1 MAPESGQ
8 TEGIGSDVAGFQVIT
23 TQDSRVSRPAART
36 HAFRKA
42 RRHSRWVRFA
52 KIAIPSGSILA
63 MASVALFAYFEPFK
77 QIENLSFDN
86 IGVDGTSV
94 TMEAPRLTGFK
105 NDNRPYEVT
114 ASAATQDVRK
124 PNFVELKDLRAR
136 IVTDDRGSVARLE
149 ADIGVLNTQKEQMN
163 LRQSVRVTTDAGQ
176 EVQMQSAFVDFKSG
190 SVTSTEPVTVILG
203 DNGRIEAKGLKVVD
217 NGKVLSFKG
226 RVHTTFMPSAASG
239 PDDAPAPAGTDS
251 AVPVSPPAAGP
262 AAAQPTSV
270 RP

>member
-1 MAPESGQ
+1 M
-8 TEGIGSDVAGFQVIT
+8 AGFQGT
-23 TQDSRVSRPAART
+23 TMQGSPASRPAART
-36 HAFRKA
+36 RAFNKA

-52 KIAIPSGSILA
+52 KFAIPVGSVLA
-63 MASVALFAYFEPFK
+63 MGVVGFFAYFEPFK

-86 IGVDGTSV
+86 IGVSGTNV

-136 IVTDDRGSVARLE
+136 IVTDDKGSVARLE
-149 ADIGVLNTQKEQMN
+149 ANMGVLDTQKEQMN
-163 LRQSVRVTTDAGQ
+163 LNQGVRVTTNAGQ
-176 EVQMQSAFVDFKSG
+176 EVQMISAFVDFKSG
-190 SVTSTEPVTVILG
+190 GVTSNEPVTVILG
-203 DNGRIEAKGLKVVD
+203 GNGRIEAEGLKVVD

-226 RVHTTFMPSAASG
+226 RVRTTFMPSTA
-239 PDDAPAPAGTDS
+239 PEPDAPAPPATDS
-251 AVPVSPPAAGP
+251 KAPVSPPAAERP
-262 AAAQPTSV
+262 AAQPTSV